1 MKTRVSTQ
9 GRSGQTAQPMK
20 QLRDLMAG
28 LVLTLLG
35 LTGRPAAPSLITLA
49 YGWLPPWVAHLG
61 STETGLSQR
70 KSTAGRDQMQ
80 RALERVSDIRGQ
92 IQLTTPFHTTSSGSK
107 CTQRKR
113 KRGKEFAIKDVGF
126 EGQGTAFLEAVWA

>member
-9 GRSGQTAQPMK
+9 GRSGPTAQPMK

-35 LTGRPAAPSLITLA
+35 LAGRPAAPSLITLA

-61 STETGLSQR
+61 SIETGLVQR
-70 KSTAGRDQMQ
+70 KSTAGRDRMQ
-80 RALERVSDIRGQ
+80 RALERASDIREQ
-92 IQLTTPFHTTSSGSK
+92 IQLTTRFHTTSSGSK
-107 CTQRKR
+107 
-113 KRGKEFAIKDVGF
+113 
-126 EGQGTAFLEAVWA
+126 